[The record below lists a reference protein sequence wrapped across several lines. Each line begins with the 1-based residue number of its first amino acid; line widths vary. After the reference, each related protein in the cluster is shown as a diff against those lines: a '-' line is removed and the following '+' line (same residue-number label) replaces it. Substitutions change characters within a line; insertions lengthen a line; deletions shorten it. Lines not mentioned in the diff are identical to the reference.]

1 MSKIMSLELEAW
13 LDEWSA
19 KLDSVESID
28 KEEFDF
34 SLFEKFTGFILKVS
48 SFPQKHFFIATEML
62 PQFEEE

>member
-1 MSKIMSLELEAW
+1 MSKTMSLELEEW

-34 SLFEKFTGFILKVS
+34 SLFEKFTGFILKVC
-48 SFPQKHFFIATEML
+48 SFPQKHFFIAVD
-62 PQFEEE
+62 EEE

>member
-1 MSKIMSLELEAW
+1 MSKTMSLELEEW

-34 SLFEKFTGFILKVS
+34 PLFEKFTGFILKVC
-48 SFPQKHFFIATEML
+48 SFPQKHFFIAEH
-62 PQFEEE
+62 EEE